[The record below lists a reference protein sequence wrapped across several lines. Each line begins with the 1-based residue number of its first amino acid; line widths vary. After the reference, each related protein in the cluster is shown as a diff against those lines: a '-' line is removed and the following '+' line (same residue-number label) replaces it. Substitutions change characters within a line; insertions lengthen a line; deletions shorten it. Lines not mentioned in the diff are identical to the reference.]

1 VELHGKFLALR
12 PLRVEDAEL
21 TLRWRLDERASLLN
35 RGAVTVAD
43 QAVWIASRPTAELNF
58 VIELASGASVGM
70 LSLINIDRINRRAEP
85 ARFLIGE
92 PDFVR
97 GLPVA
102 VEAMKLLYE
111 LTFDE
116 LKLHRVYGTVVADN
130 PLMLKWQKFLGM
142 REEGTLRQ
150 HYFIGG
156 EFRDAI
162 CLAMLEDE
170 YRTVALPRM
179 NALIGRPRP
188 KTNHDRGMHADE
200 R

>member
-1 VELHGKFLALR
+1 MELRGNYVLLR
-12 PLRVEDAEL
+12 PLTVEDAEL

-43 QAVWIASRPTAELNF
+43 QIAWIASRSTAELNF
-58 VIELASGASVGM
+58 VIELASGESVGM
-70 LSLINIDRINRRAEP
+70 LSLINIDRANRRAEP

-92 PDFVR
+92 PDSVR

-102 VEAMKLLYE
+102 VEAMKLIYE
-111 LTFDE
+111 YIFDE
-116 LKLHRVYGTVVADN
+116 LKLHRVHGTVVADN
-130 PLMLKWQKFLGM
+130 HLMLKWQKFLGM
-142 REEGTLRQ
+142 REEGILRQ

-156 EFRDAI
+156 GFRDAI

-179 NALIGRPRP
+179 NALIGRLRPADQPRQG
-188 KTNHDRGMHADE
+188 NAC
-200 R
+200 